1 MLQPK
6 KKISKREIKQDQLVT
21 RAMQVEAW
29 ALENKSRLT
38 YAGVGLIALI
48 AIAFVWNDRRVAS
61 ETEAMTRLAKV
72 LPLYDSGNLQQAID
86 GAPAEGTFGL
96 VSIVEEYG
104 GTSAGMM
111 ARLYLANAHLQQG
124 KYAEALELY
133 EEVSTEDRT
142 VASGALAGAA
152 RCHEHLGSYADAA
165 SAYERS
171 VSRDPKN
178 PLAPDRL
185 LAAASN
191 HRRAGNTEQA
201 GAAIATLRKQYPTST
216 YARDLDRFEAEF
228 SS

>member
-48 AIAFVWNDRRVAS
+48 AIGFVWNDRRVAS

-72 LPLYDSGNLQQAID
+72 LPLYDEGNLQQAVE

-96 VSIVEEYG
+96 ASIVDEYG
-104 GTSAGMM
+104 GTTAGMM
-111 ARLYLANAHLQQG
+111 ARVYLANAYVQQG

-133 EEVSTEDRT
+133 EDVSADDKT

-152 RCHEHLGSYADAA
+152 RCHEHLGSFADAA
-165 SAYERS
+165 TAYERS
-171 VSRDPKN
+171 VSQDPKN

-185 LAAASN
+185 LAAAAN
-191 HRRAGNTEQA
+191 FKRAGDPDRA
-201 GAAIATLRKQYPTST
+201 AAAIATLRKQYPTSS

-228 SS
+228 AS